1 MAWGR
6 QTDMQH
12 LILVITNV
20 PKDTSAEQ
28 EEIIKNMLLK
38 APKQI
43 LGDRA
48 QEARFSPVVLDLED
62 HDHRPTY
69 GQNYEKLVTL
79 RKWYDPD
86 RRFQGLVRLEDL

>member
-1 MAWGR
+1 
-6 QTDMQH
+6 MQH
-12 LILVITNV
+12 LILVITNA
-20 PKDTSAEQ
+20 PKDSSAEQ
-28 EEIIKNMLLK
+28 EEIIKNIMLK

-48 QEARFSPVVLDLED
+48 QEARVSPAVLDLEYD
-62 HDHRPTY
+62 DPRLTY
-69 GQNYEKLVTL
+69 GQNYEKLISL